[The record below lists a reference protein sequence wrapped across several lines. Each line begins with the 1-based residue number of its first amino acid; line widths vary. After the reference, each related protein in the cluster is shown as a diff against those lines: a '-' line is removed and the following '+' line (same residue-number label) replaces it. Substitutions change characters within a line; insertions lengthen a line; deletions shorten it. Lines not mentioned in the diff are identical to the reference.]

1 MFEVNFVSQ
10 SFSLLAD
17 SLDAYVIG
25 ITAIMSCLAVLFLF
39 LYTLNKCR
47 EEAEMYKMLRAIG
60 LSSFD
65 IRLMVFTEVM
75 VRLFVAIMNGILL
88 GIVLSVGFSLQIE
101 EFLMIN
107 TPMVNPSIVL
117 IIALLLLIIFGVTIV
132 RATAYLKQRTV
143 ANTANK

>member
-1 MFEVNFVSQ
+1 
-10 SFSLLAD
+10 
-17 SLDAYVIG
+17 
-25 ITAIMSCLAVLFLF
+25 
-39 LYTLNKCR
+39 
-47 EEAEMYKMLRAIG
+47 MLRAIG
-60 LSSFD
+60 LSCYD

-107 TPMVNPSIVL
+107 TPLVNPTIVL
-117 IIALLLLIIFGVTIV
+117 IIALLLLIIFGITIV
-132 RATAYLKQRTV
+132 RATAYLKHRTV